1 MICSMLFH
9 LRSYITKTQQIIY
22 SFNMETEKKI
32 IKLFQKEKHTDIR
45 LFIFKW
51 WINAKVLRDTDYT
64 QWTSAAVLIN

>member
-1 MICSMLFH
+1 
-9 LRSYITKTQQIIY
+9 
-22 SFNMETEKKI
+22 METEKKI

>member
-1 MICSMLFH
+1 
-9 LRSYITKTQQIIY
+9 
-22 SFNMETEKKI
+22 METEKKI
-32 IKLFQKEKHTDIR
+32 IKLLQKEKHTDIR